1 MLMTIASGEC
11 LNNVALYIVTVAV
24 WGTTWIA
31 IEFQLGVVPP
41 EVSVFYRY
49 VLASVVLFAWCY
61 LRGLRMAFDIRAH
74 RQFML
79 LGLLLFCLN
88 YVLTY
93 YAQQY
98 ITSALSAIA
107 FSSMLWMN
115 ILNARVFFGV
125 RAGRKVLAGSVLG
138 ISGIVVLFLPQIG
151 ELSFSDATF
160 FGMAICVIGA
170 YVASLGN
177 MVSQRAQRDGLPII
191 QSNAWGMLYGAA
203 LTGAIAAA
211 QGHEFTFEQSAS
223 YVVSLFYL
231 SIFGSVIAF
240 GAYLTL
246 LGRIGAHRAGY
257 AMVMFPV
264 VALVISFFFEGL
276 EPRPSIFAGIALVI
290 AGNLLILKGKRRG
303 TQSVAVPAPAADPAV
318 QILGKVCKDIPAE
331 RS

>member
-1 MLMTIASGEC
+1 MSNI
-11 LNNVALYIVTVAV
+11 ALYLITVAV

-31 IEFQLGVVPP
+31 IEFQLGVVAP

-49 VLASVVLFAWCY
+49 VLASALLFGWCFV
-61 LRGLRMAFDIRAH
+61 RGLRLSFDFQAH
-74 RQFML
+74 RRFML

-88 YVLTY
+88 YVMTY

-107 FSSMLWMN
+107 FSTMLWMN
-115 ILNARVFFGV
+115 ILNSRLFFGT
-125 RAGRKVLAGSVLG
+125 RAGLRVITGAAMGVVG
-138 ISGIVVLFLPQIG
+138 IAVLFLPQMG

-160 FGMAICVIGA
+160 YGTAICVAGA

-177 MVSQRAQRDGLPII
+177 MVSQKAQKEGLPII

-203 LTGAIAAA
+203 LTGAIALAEGL
-211 QGHEFTFEQSAS
+211 QFTFDRSLP
-223 YVVSLFYL
+223 YVVSLAYL

-246 LGRIGAHRAGY
+246 LGRIGASRAGY

-276 EPRPSIFAGIALVI
+276 EPSPSIFAGMALVLV
-290 AGNLLILKGKRRG
+290 GNLLVLEGRKRQVTNPAG
-303 TQSVAVPAPAADPAV
+303 PEAVPAGSFPEIAEPCKSV
-318 QILGKVCKDIPAE
+318 PGKQV
-331 RS
+331 

>member
-1 MLMTIASGEC
+1 MSNL
-11 LNNVALYIVTVAV
+11 ALYIVTVAV

-31 IEFQLGVVPP
+31 IEFQLGVVAP

-49 VLASVVLFAWCY
+49 VLATAVLFAWCQ
-61 LRGLRMAFDIRAH
+61 LRGLRLRFSLHAH
-74 RQFML
+74 RRFLL

-88 YVLTY
+88 YVMTY

-107 FSSMLWMN
+107 FSTMLWMN
-115 ILNARVFFGV
+115 ILNARMFFGV
-125 RAGRKVLAGSVLG
+125 RAGSRVLAGAALG
-138 ISGIVVLFLPQIG
+138 VIGIGVLFMPQIG

-160 FGMAICVIGA
+160 LGTAICVVGA
-170 YVASLGN
+170 YIASLGN
-177 MVSQRAQRDGLPII
+177 MVSQQAQTEGLPII
-191 QSNAWGMLYGAA
+191 QSNAWGMMYGAI
-203 LTGAIAAA
+203 LTGGIAAA
-211 QGHEFTFEQSAS
+211 QGLQFNFDSSPS
-223 YVVSLFYL
+223 YLVSLLYL
-231 SIFGSVIAF
+231 AMFGSVIAF

-276 EPRPSIFAGIALVI
+276 EPKPSIFTGIVLVI
-290 AGNLLILKGKRRG
+290 AGNLLILKSKREIAQDSGSDDASASRQRASG
-303 TQSVAVPAPAADPAV
+303 APDGSALPLVAERHKPV
-318 QILGKVCKDIPAE
+318 PAE